1 MAWVYSLVNRVDK
14 TALLGAVGGILCA
27 GIGIGQYWQTQK
39 EIQARATMELLN
51 ARCDTQLS
59 DGISKIY
66 AFKKKLKGEN
76 RLLGKANCY
85 ADHFAAALWFAHNSN
100 SLDDVFNR
108 DGDEV
113 LTQEEML
120 DGLEASGCPDHLS
133 QLLVHYFFTEGEDAQ
148 PSVNLK
154 KRCKELKDEWAE
166 AEEVDRASLRMMG
179 LYYRLWALVGLGMV
193 TEDQAM
199 QVPGKNFSRGF
210 IKIVEPLHQTKSL
223 RILGHR
229 WDEASDLFRFTRKL
243 YNLEELPEP
252 HRNDKLRFLVP
263 MPVGRWSQLRTCPMS
278 RLCWTWS
285 HPKP

>member
-1 MAWVYSLVNRVDK
+1 MAWLYSLVNRVDK

-85 ADHFAAALWFAHNSN
+85 ADHFAAALWFAHNCN

-120 DGLEASGCPDHLS
+120 KGLEASGCPDHLT
-133 QLLVHYFFTEGEDAQ
+133 QLLVHYFFEGEDGKTG
-148 PSVNLK
+148 VNLK
-154 KRCKELKDEWAE
+154 KRCKELQDEWTE
-166 AEEVDRASLRMMG
+166 ALEVDRATLRMMG
-179 LYYRLWALVGLGMV
+179 LYYRLWALVGLGMI

-199 QVPGKNFSRGF
+199 QVPGKNFTRGF

-223 RILGHR
+223 RILGQR
-229 WDEASDLFRFTRKL
+229 WDEPDSGVFRFTRTL
-243 YNLEELPEP
+243 YNLEAIPEP
-252 HRNDKLRFLVP
+252 HHNDKLRFMVP
-263 MPVGRWSQLRTCPMS
+263 MPD
-278 RLCWTWS
+278 RLLGEEDLQCNDDAIVNMDT
-285 HPKP
+285 